1 MLLVFAWYGVLT
13 FLLTGSVLQAMG
25 KQCVVFNCSEGLD
38 YKVS

>member
-1 MLLVFAWYGVLT
+1 MSACSSVVAAGPVLVLGFV
-13 FLLTGSVLQAMG
+13 FQAMG